1 MRLSEM
7 LSGLPGA
14 NVIRDCDV
22 TGVTYDSRLVE
33 PGFAFVAVTGTR
45 LDGHFFVPG
54 AIQAGA
60 GAVIAERDVPVPA
73 HIGFATVVDDRKALS
88 WVSMRFYDHP
98 SRELLV
104 AGVTGTKGKTT
115 TCHLLKHVLDAA
127 GEVTGLI
134 STAGN
139 LVGSQEKP
147 VTRTTPESSDL
158 QRLLREMVQA
168 GCSAAVVEVSSHAL
182 SLSRVGDVLFD
193 VAVLTNIGR
202 DHLDFHLTMED
213 YVAAKGRLFNMVSMR
228 TPDKTRV
235 LPSVSI
241 INMDDAHYSEF
252 ASLAATGL
260 VTYGLSDDALIRA
273 GDIRPDQRGS
283 SLSLFFGRRK
293 EEIRLS
299 FPGAFNVYN
308 ALAAAAA
315 GFGLGLPVDAIVQGL
330 ESARGVKGRAQLID
344 EAKEFAVVVDY
355 AHTPESLGDIL
366 SASREVGQGRLIGV
380 FGCGGDRDKGKRP
393 LMGKIAGD
401 LCDLVVITN
410 DNPRTEDEEQ
420 ILDEIEEGLRGS
432 SQASYLRIKDRREAI
447 FEAIE
452 RARPGDTVVI
462 AGKGHETSQTFKDK
476 IVHFDDAEVAREAIL
491 TVTGAKKVDDER

>member
-1 MRLSEM
+1 MRLSDI

-14 NVIRDCDV
+14 RVIRDCNV

-33 PGFAFVAVTGTR
+33 PGSAFVAVTGTR
-45 LDGHFFVPG
+45 LDGHSFVPG
-54 AIQAGA
+54 AVQAGA
-60 GAVIAERDVPVPA
+60 GGIIAERDVSVPA
-73 HIGFATVVDDRKALS
+73 HTGFAIVADSRKALS
-88 WVSMRFYDHP
+88 WVSMRFYGHP

-127 GEVTGLI
+127 GEAAGLV

-139 LVGSQEKP
+139 LVGCQERP
-147 VTRTTPESSDL
+147 VSRTTPESSDL

-182 SLSRVGDVLFD
+182 SLHRANDVLFD
-193 VAVLTNIGR
+193 VAILTNIGR

-213 YVAAKGRLFNMVSMR
+213 YIAAKGRLFSMVSRR
-228 TPDKTRV
+228 TRDKARV
-235 LPSVSI
+235 LPSVSV
-241 INMDDAHYSEF
+241 INMDDPYYSEF

-260 VTYGLSDDALIRA
+260 VTYGLAADALIRA
-273 GDIRPDQRGS
+273 SDIRSDQRGS
-283 SLSLFFGRRK
+283 SFNLFFGHRK

-299 FPGAFNVYN
+299 LPGAFNVYN

-330 ESARGVKGRAQLID
+330 ESARGVRGRAQLID

-366 SASREVGQGRLIGV
+366 SASREVSQGRLIAV

-401 LCDLVVITN
+401 LCDVVVITN
-410 DNPRTEDEEQ
+410 DNPRTEDEDQ
-420 ILDEIEEGLRGS
+420 ILDQIEEGIGRS
-432 SQASYLRIKDRREAI
+432 SCASYLRIKDRREAI
-447 FEAIE
+447 FEAIG

-491 TVTGAKKVDDER
+491 SVTGAKKADD